1 MDPVSASAQLQIIRT
16 LMERVA
22 LYRRAL
28 APCSLLA
35 GAAGIGAA
43 VLGSV
48 LGVATLSGFLL
59 LWISTSVL
67 TLSGVFLMIRRE
79 AVRNTEPFWTPPTRR
94 VAAAFLPPIAT
105 AAAATAL
112 LPSWMGSEAR
122 WIPALLA
129 SVWMASYGLGLHAA
143 GFFMPRGIRWLG
155 WVFLAASV
163 VLPGL
168 LDPQAKSGP
177 AGFAAANAMMGLGF
191 GGIHLAYG
199 LYLRITQSPATT

>member
-35 GAAGIGAA
+35 GAAGVTAALIGWG
-43 VLGSV
+43 LELS
-48 LGVATLSGFLL
+48 TLPAFLL
-59 LWISTSVL
+59 LWISTAVL

-94 VAAAFLPPIAT
+94 VAAAFLPPMV
-105 AAAATAL
+105 AAVAATAL
-112 LPSWMGSEAR
+112 LPGWIGSEAR
-122 WIPALLA
+122 WVPALLA
-129 SVWMASYGLGLHAA
+129 SVWMACYGLGLHAA

-155 WVFLAASV
+155 WVFLAGSV
-163 VLPGL
+163 VIPCV
-168 LDPQAKSGP
+168 LDRQARSGP
-177 AGFAAANAMMGLGF
+177 AGFATANAMMGIAF

-199 LYLRITQSPATT
+199 FYLRLTRSPATT

>member
-35 GAAGIGAA
+35 GAAGIVAA
-43 VLGSV
+43 LLGSV
-48 LGVATLSGFLL
+48 LAVATVSGFLL
-59 LWISTSVL
+59 LWISTAVL
-67 TLSGVFLMIRRE
+67 TLSGVFLMIRRD

-94 VAAAFLPPIAT
+94 VATAFLPPIAV

-129 SVWMASYGLGLHAA
+129 SVWMACYGLGLHAA

-155 WVFLAASV
+155 WVFLTASAM
-163 VLPGL
+163 LPAL
-168 LDPQAKSGP
+168 LDPQARSGP
-177 AGFAAANAMMGLGF
+177 GGFAAANAMMGLGF